1 MSEGEV
7 GVFRSLRERHATC
20 VSIVA
25 AGRIWPRATC
35 CFPSSP
41 TRSVTS
47 HQDDLP
53 YRISHDHFGRSSVID
68 LGHEPRYRLV
78 EKLAA
83 GEIVLPDIQR
93 DYVWKG
99 TQIPWLLDSLNR
111 ERSVGSV
118 LLWDTGLKIPTKAWP
133 SSRGH

>member
-1 MSEGEV
+1 M
-7 GVFRSLRERHATC
+7 
-20 VSIVA
+20 
-25 AGRIWPRATC
+25 
-35 CFPSSP
+35 
-41 TRSVTS
+41 
-47 HQDDLP
+47 
-53 YRISHDHFGRSSVID
+53 
-68 LGHEPRYRLV
+68 